1 MKSKLFLVAAIA
13 ICRTKCD
20 LKMKQMYY
28 TATLVLALAFC
39 ASGLHAQDINTTL
52 PGTVTTSYSSQIV
65 SDDSPA
71 ASVFY
76 GETVGLPVWNLDVD
90 WFFTAQDSQEYLQ
103 IGYDGTVD
111 SIANLKNSIS
121 KAPQQSD
128 TLPACINLTG
138 KRQATAPETV
148 IPINATAADKHYTVA
163 INPKLLK
170 LTKSVVAET
179 DSIPKS
185 DSAQSVFKSLPLP
198 NTTNIVYTTP
208 KDQWVDLKAEIMDPN
223 KHFEWDGLLTDNK
236 LSMSRQNFT
245 AYLSNSLNSQLDS
258 QGDYDY
264 SLPVQ
269 GNSFMM
275 FAPRLISY
283 DTSVPG
289 EETFTT
295 IFTFPVTD
303 AMVVYL
309 PDAVDEN
316 GNLIKQAYWQSLDT
330 YGFRTQSVEPNLSNA
345 PAKVYP
351 FGYVS
356 KIIASVDPDA
366 SLLPVPLLQT
376 EPDFGAHDSYQNTG
390 KAVTLSMSTMGLQPG
405 SYTRYILWRRG
416 YNADDGTIKPV
427 GYIFDH
433 NAADAY
439 AVVDDIEVTQYVPFP
454 DDETG
459 VKNVNA
465 DNAVNIFSDAPH
477 QVTIAGADGFAGG
490 DATLYDL
497 NGKTICTAK
506 ITGATQT
513 METAFQGFGIVKLQ
527 NGDKVQSHKVVVK

>member
-1 MKSKLFLVAAIA
+1 
-13 ICRTKCD
+13 
-20 LKMKQMYY
+20 
-28 TATLVLALAFC
+28 
-39 ASGLHAQDINTTL
+39 
-52 PGTVTTSYSSQIV
+52 
-65 SDDSPA
+65 
-71 ASVFY
+71 
-76 GETVGLPVWNLDVD
+76 
-90 WFFTAQDSQEYLQ
+90 
-103 IGYDGTVD
+103 
-111 SIANLKNSIS
+111 
-121 KAPQQSD
+121 
-128 TLPACINLTG
+128 
-138 KRQATAPETV
+138 
-148 IPINATAADKHYTVA
+148 
-163 INPKLLK
+163 
-170 LTKSVVAET
+170 
-179 DSIPKS
+179 
-185 DSAQSVFKSLPLP
+185 
-198 NTTNIVYTTP
+198 
-208 KDQWVDLKAEIMDPN
+208 
-223 KHFEWDGLLTDNK
+223 
-236 LSMSRQNFT
+236 
-245 AYLSNSLNSQLDS
+245 
-258 QGDYDY
+258 
-264 SLPVQ
+264 
-269 GNSFMM
+269 MM
-275 FAPRLISY
+275 FAPTDISY

-309 PDAVDEN
+309 PDAMDEN
-316 GNLIKQAYWQSLDT
+316 GNFVKEANWQPLDT
-330 YGFRTQSVEPNLSNA
+330 YGFQTQTVEPNLSNY

-356 KIIASVDPDA
+356 KVIASVNSDA

-390 KAVTLSMSTMGLQPG
+390 RAAVTLSMSTMGLQPG
-405 SYTRYILWRRG
+405 HYARYILWRRG

-439 AVVDDIEVTQYVPFP
+439 AVVDIDIVVTKYVPFP

-465 DNAVNIFSDAPH
+465 NNAVNIFSDAPH

-513 METAFQGFGIVKLQ
+513 METAFQGLGIVKLQ
-527 NGDKVQSHKVVVK
+527 NGNKIQSHKVVVK